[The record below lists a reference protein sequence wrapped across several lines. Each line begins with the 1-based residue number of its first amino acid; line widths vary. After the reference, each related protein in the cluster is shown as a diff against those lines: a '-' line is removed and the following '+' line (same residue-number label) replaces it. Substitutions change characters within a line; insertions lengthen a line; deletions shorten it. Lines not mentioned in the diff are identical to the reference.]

1 MKRTAPDGGQT
12 KHGNVHVEGGGG
24 HRHFRLGL
32 PDMMATNVD
41 KEAMT
46 AGNQLDF
53 SDYNKHPIG
62 LIFLLGTFQWN
73 EPGGHADDCRVLIHF
88 ISDMS
93 VT

>member
-1 MKRTAPDGGQT
+1 MMCR
-12 KHGNVHVEGGGG
+12 HVEGGGAPPFSAWSARHDG
-24 HRHFRLGL
+24 HY
-32 PDMMATNVD
+32 VD